1 MRNYSAAFSW
11 QEKVDRLAQGEVAI
25 DEFYKSVGPLR
36 GHVVPVDEVGF
47 FFGEFFF
54 RTFRSRWVLIR
65 GHVLPVDEV
74 CIDI

>member
-47 FFGEFFF
+47 FFWEFFLG
-54 RTFRSRWVLIR
+54 VL
-65 GHVLPVDEV
+65 EV
-74 CIDI
+74 GGSLYADTCCQSMRCV